1 MFGMSEGVIY
11 YHIYNRKSGTI
22 DLGRYSEK
30 PKRAP
35 VVPVYI
41 EKPQVALE
49 VAQVEVTESKISSKA
64 SSFFLKISKITA
76 LIGIG
81 LILLF
86 YAPKILV
93 WGKDYL
99 GTTVKN
105 FGISI
110 SEIRKIKDNKKEV
123 DPAYQP
129 AFDPALP
136 KTNRLVISSIG
147 VNTDIEEA
155 TLDNYE
161 NALKNGVWRVSD
173 FGDPASNNESI
184 ILAAHRYG
192 YLAWTNSFRRKSS
205 FYNLPKMRVGDIVE
219 IDWKQRKYTY
229 EVYATDKGIEIT
241 DYSANLILYTCESL
255 TGDARVFVY
264 AKLIQ

>member
-1 MFGMSEGVIY
+1 VYTEEPQI
-11 YHIYNRKSGTI
+11 
-22 DLGRYSEK
+22 
-30 PKRAP
+30 AP
-35 VVPVYI
+35 VVD
-41 EKPQVALE
+41 
-49 VAQVEVTESKISSKA
+49 QVEATEPKISSKV
-64 SSFFLKISKITA
+64 SSLVLKTSKIIA
-76 LIGIG
+76 LIGMG

-86 YAPKILV
+86 YAPKIIA

-123 DPAYQP
+123 DLAYQP
-129 AFDPALP
+129 AFDPTLP
-136 KTNRLVISSIG
+136 KTNRLVVSSIG
-147 VNTDIEEA
+147 VDTDIEEA

-184 ILAAHRYG
+184 ILAAHRFG
-192 YLAWTNSFRRKSS
+192 YLAWTNSFRRKNS

-219 IDWKQRKYTY
+219 IDWKQRKYQY
-229 EVYATDKGIEIT
+229 EVYSTDKGTEIT
-241 DYSANLILYTCESL
+241 DYSADLILYTCENL